1 MKIFTPKNGFIR
13 MTRQYVGGIIAGFGL
28 CAITM
33 KFLVRSQGAQV
44 VETPLLLIIAFL
56 LIAAGGSLALS
67 EQRRFDSERK
77 P

>member
-13 MTRQYVGGIIAGFGL
+13 MTRQYVGGAFAGFGL

-33 KFLVRSQGAQV
+33 KILVRAQGAQV
-44 VETPLLLIIAFL
+44 VETPLLVIGAFL
-56 LIAAGGSLALS
+56 LVAIGGSLALS
-67 EQRRFDSERK
+67 EQRHLDAGRK